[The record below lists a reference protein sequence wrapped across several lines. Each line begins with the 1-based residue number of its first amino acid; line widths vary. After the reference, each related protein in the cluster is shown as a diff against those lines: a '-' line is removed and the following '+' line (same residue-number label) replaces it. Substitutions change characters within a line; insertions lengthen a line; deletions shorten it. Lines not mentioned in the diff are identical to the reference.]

1 MTFFDDLSASVLLAS
16 WIQILNFWIFQFGYL
31 TFEMKYFKFDIYGTH
46 VQVKNVIDQIIL
58 PDESIF
64 YKSWGKERNCII

>member
-1 MTFFDDLSASVLLAS
+1 MTFFDDLSASVHWQAGS
-16 WIQILNFWIFQFGYL
+16 KFWIFGFFNL

>member
-1 MTFFDDLSASVLLAS
+1 MTFFDDLSASVPLTS

>member
-1 MTFFDDLSASVLLAS
+1 MIYRPSYYGKLDPNSEFLDFSK
-16 WIQILNFWIFQFGYL
+16 FGYL

>member
-1 MTFFDDLSASVLLAS
+1 MTFFDDLSASVLQAGS
-16 WIQILNFWIFQFGYL
+16 KFWIFGFFQFGYL

-58 PDESIF
+58 PDESYF

>member
-16 WIQILNFWIFQFGYL
+16 WIQILNFWIFKFGYL